1 MSEPVDVLVVGGGLV
16 GSSLAVALA
25 HSSLSLALVEPLAPG
40 SPAQPSFDDRCT
52 ALAPTSRGVFQALGA
67 WPAIS
72 PEAAPIRRIHVS
84 ERGGFGFTRLR
95 AQDHGLDA
103 LGHVVPNRCIG
114 AALAPLLASQAN
126 LQRHCPAA
134 VARVEAGDEF
144 IEARLEDG
152 TTLRARLLVVA
163 DGADSATRRG
173 LGIAVRQ
180 RNYGQAAV
188 IANLTPARDH
198 QGTAFERF
206 TADGPLALLPL
217 TAGRCALVRS
227 LPRDQLEAVL
237 ALDDAAFRTDVQRR
251 FGWRLGR
258 LLQVGARSAY
268 PLRALQAERLTA
280 PRAVLLG
287 NAAHTLHPVAGQG
300 FNLALRD
307 VARLAEA
314 LHQAAIAGTDPGAA
328 GPLEEYQHEARA
340 DLRRTMGFTDVLVRG
355 FGGLAPLAP
364 LRSAALLAL
373 DRVPPA
379 RRAFARLAMGRA
391 APLPRLARGL
401 PLAEGAA

>member
-16 GSSLAVALA
+16 GSSLALALA
-25 HSSLSLALVEPLAPG
+25 RSPLSLALVEPLAPG

-67 WPAIS
+67 WPAIAA
-72 PEAAPIRRIHVS
+72 EAAPIRRIHVS
-84 ERGGFGFTRLR
+84 ERGGFGFARLR
-95 AQDHGLDA
+95 ARDHGLDA

-114 AALAPLLASQAN
+114 ATLAPLLASQAN

-144 IEARLEDG
+144 IEAGLEDG

-173 LGIAVRQ
+173 LGIAVR
-180 RNYGQAAV
+180 RRDYDQAAV

-237 ALDDAAFRTDVQRR
+237 ALDDAAFRTDVQRC

-268 PLRALQAERLTA
+268 PLRALQAERFTA
-280 PRAVLLG
+280 SRAVLLG

-314 LHQAAIAGTDPGAA
+314 LHQAAMAGADPGAGA
-328 GPLEEYQHEARA
+328 LLEDYQRQARA
-340 DLRRTMGFTDVLVRG
+340 DLRRTMGFTDVLLRG

-373 DRVPPA
+373 DRTPPA

-391 APLPRLARGL
+391 VPLPRLARGL